1 MSGAMG
7 DRTDWT
13 DEQCLQF
20 AAVAFRHAPKNLP
33 TGVTLE
39 DIRLAA
45 KVVLG
50 NDSPESGVSWAEE
63 HMALHWIDRYAAG
76 IDEEPQMDR
85 ILSCVQ
91 VTPEPPGEV
100 VVTRDEDGE
109 IVMVS
114 RQDDEGRILKVIATT
129 THAGGKAR
137 ALLTEQGRL
146 LFEPRGSD
154 FYVGTTDGRMGGLVY
169 SDDDAFW
176 PRVLLHAAR
185 MHTAKATAAAGVL
198 DWVRNKRT
206 LLSARMSA
214 GVFHAQEALDMTMLS
229 RLEHFL
235 TQQPAAVD
243 ESFRRDAE
251 RYRWLR
257 LNAREAWEAATL
269 LDVVEAG
276 GHRLDARIDEDMAN
290 EADQQ
295 HGGES

>member
-1 MSGAMG
+1 MSGLRDM
-7 DRTDWT
+7 RSDWT

-33 TGVTLE
+33 DGVTLE

-45 KVVLG
+45 QVVLG
-50 NDSPESGVSWAEE
+50 NASPESGVSWAEE

-114 RQDDEGRILKVIATT
+114 RQDDEGRILKVIAMT
-129 THAGGKAR
+129 THAGGKA
-137 ALLTEQGRL
+137 
-146 LFEPRGSD
+146 
-154 FYVGTTDGRMGGLVY
+154 
-169 SDDDAFW
+169 
-176 PRVLLHAAR
+176 
-185 MHTAKATAAAGVL
+185 
-198 DWVRNKRT
+198 
-206 LLSARMSA
+206 
-214 GVFHAQEALDMTMLS
+214 
-229 RLEHFL
+229 
-235 TQQPAAVD
+235 PAAED

-257 LNAREAWEAATL
+257 MNANEAWEAETIL
-269 LDVVEAG
+269 HLVQAG